1 MSKKTNN
8 KYSGFFLIRYSRE
21 NIFEYT
27 IHGNIEDVFSLYE
40 IIQKSLVNSK
50 ISEVTSQTIKEIL
63 VNIINEIDFIDII
76 INEKNESVV
85 FSIKYAGILY
95 NPNEDENLD
104 KNSILYDIKDSFE
117 SSYILELN
125 NIQIKI
131 NNKKT
136 QLKKDISC
144 TKKSQSNR
152 RNCNII
158 MLDSIYIN
166 DHNIGNQI

>member
-1 MSKKTNN
+1 MEILKMFSVYTKLSK
-8 KYSGFFLIRYSRE
+8 
-21 NIFEYT
+21 
-27 IHGNIEDVFSLYE
+27 
-40 IIQKSLVNSK
+40 KSLVNSK

-76 INEKNESVV
+76 INEKNDSVV

-131 NNKKT
+131 NNKKRH
-136 QLKKDISC
+136 LKDISS

-158 MLDSIYIN
+158 VLDSIYIN

>member
-131 NNKKT
+131 NNKKRH
-136 QLKKDISC
+136 LKDISS

-158 MLDSIYIN
+158 VLDSIYIN

>member
-1 MSKKTNN
+1 MEILKMFSVYTKLSK
-8 KYSGFFLIRYSRE
+8 
-21 NIFEYT
+21 
-27 IHGNIEDVFSLYE
+27 
-40 IIQKSLVNSK
+40 KSLVNSK

-131 NNKKT
+131 NNKKRH
-136 QLKKDISC
+136 LKDISS

-158 MLDSIYIN
+158 VLDSIYIN